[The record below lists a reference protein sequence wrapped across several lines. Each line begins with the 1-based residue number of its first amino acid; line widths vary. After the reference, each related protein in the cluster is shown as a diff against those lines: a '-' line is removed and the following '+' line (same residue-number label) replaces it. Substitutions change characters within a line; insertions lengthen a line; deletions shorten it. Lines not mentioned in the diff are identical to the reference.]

1 MATVLLPESPAGA
14 PAPACAPPAVEIHP
28 SLPPPELRDNP
39 RPWRGR
45 FLVNLALGAT
55 LMALVHLFV
64 VQISVVRG
72 HSMEPALQDG
82 DRLVVDR
89 VSCTLGQ
96 VQRNEIVVLRCPRNP
111 EVDYVKR
118 IVGLPGDRI
127 EMRRGRLY
135 VNGELLIGDYQ
146 PVPDEAELPELTV
159 PEGHYYVLGDN
170 RPVSCDSREFGLV
183 AQELLRGRVRARFW
197 PPDRLA
203 VF

>member
-1 MATVLLPESPAGA
+1 MATVLLPDSPAGA
-14 PAPACAPPAVEIHP
+14 PAPAQAPPAVEHP
-28 SLPPPELRDNP
+28 PLPQPEPRWSP
-39 RPWRGR
+39 RPRRGR
-45 FLVNLALGAT
+45 FLVNLTLGAT

-127 EMRRGRLY
+127 EMRRGSLY
-135 VNGELLIGDYQ
+135 VNGELLTGDYQ

-159 PEGHYYVLGDN
+159 PEGNYYVL
-170 RPVSCDSREFGLV
+170 
-183 AQELLRGRVRARFW
+183 GRVRARFW
-197 PPDRLA
+197 PPGRLA